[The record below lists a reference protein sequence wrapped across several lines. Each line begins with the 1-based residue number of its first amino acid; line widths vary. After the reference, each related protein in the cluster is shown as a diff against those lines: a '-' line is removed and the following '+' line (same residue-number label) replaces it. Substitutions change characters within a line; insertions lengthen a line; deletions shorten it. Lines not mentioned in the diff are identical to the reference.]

1 MIRLIELSDI
11 QEVKNLSAQAKEKDI
26 NPLIEN
32 AQNNEFRAFI
42 GNKLYTQL
50 LKDLSL
56 TPELWEGGFYD
67 NDKRYHSG
75 LKRVL
80 IECTYLYYLYQSGDT
95 STPFG
100 MVNKKFEDG
109 FKIDK
114 EREKALHTRQRT
126 VINNYWQEVKS
137 FIFFDDNLRELYQGT
152 DRGNKT
158 FKSKII
164 KRNSWL

>member
-1 MIRLIELSDI
+1 MIRLITLQDI
-11 QEVKNLSAQAKEKDI
+11 QDVKNLSAQAKEKDI

-32 AQNNEFRAFI
+32 AQANDFKNLI
-42 GNKLYTQL
+42 GTKLYFQL
-50 LKDLSL
+50 LKDLTL

-67 NDKRYHSG
+67 DDKRYHSG

-80 IECTYLYYLYQSGDT
+80 IECAYLYYIYQSGDT

-100 MVNKKFEDG
+100 IVNKKFEDG

-114 EREKALHTRQRT
+114 EREKALHTRQRQ
-126 VINNYWQEVKS
+126 VIDNYWQEVKS
-137 FIFFDDNLRELYQGT
+137 FIFFDENLRELYKGT

-158 FKSKII
+158 FKSKIV
-164 KRNSWL
+164 KRNEWL

>member
-1 MIRLIELSDI
+1 MIRLIELADI

-32 AQNNEFRAFI
+32 AQNNEFKVFI

-50 LKDLSL
+50 LKDKTL

-67 NDKRYHSG
+67 DDKRYHSG

-80 IECTYLYYLYQSGDT
+80 IECAYLYYLYQSGDT

-100 MVNKKFEDG
+100 IVNKNFKDG
-109 FKIDK
+109 EKIDH

-137 FIFFDDNLRELYQGT
+137 FIFYDENLKELYQGT
-152 DRGNKT
+152 DKGNKT
-158 FKSKII
+158 FSSKII
-164 KRNSWL
+164 KRKQWL

>member
-1 MIRLIELSDI
+1 MIRLITLQDI

-32 AQNNEFRAFI
+32 AQINDFKNLI
-42 GNKLYTQL
+42 GTLLYNQL
-50 LKDLSL
+50 LKDLTI

-67 NDKRYHSG
+67 DDKRYHSG

-80 IECTYLYYLYQSGDT
+80 IECAYLHYIYQSGDT

-100 MVNKKFEDG
+100 IVNKKFEDG
-109 FKIDK
+109 LKIDK
-114 EREKALHTRQRT
+114 EREKALHTRQRQ
-126 VINNYWQEVKS
+126 VIDNYWQEVKA
-137 FIFFDDNLRELYQGT
+137 FIFFDENLRELYQGT

-158 FKSKII
+158 FSSKII
-164 KRNSWL
+164 KRNEWL